1 MLNALGRSAVACSVS
16 LRRALGGSRPPAR
29 ANPQSP
35 IANPQRRQSL
45 IPRGEADPQCYAGI
59 TSMPLSDSFFGQKFG
74 ITERDLE
81 SYLSEALRAGSDY
94 ADLYFEYL
102 ATSQLSID
110 ESIVKS
116 AVQGVSLGVG
126 VRVISGERTGY
137 AYSDDL
143 SPEKIRK
150 AARVAAC
157 IANGPSKVDKAGLRG
172 DARRRDLYPVV
183 TSPSETSLAERV
195 EFVKRADRA
204 ARAADRRVF
213 QVQASYADS
222 LRHVLVATSD
232 GVLSTDRQPL
242 ARLGVSVLAREG
254 EGVPQ
259 RGYSGGGGRVGLD
272 FFETEK
278 TPEHFASA
286 VARQAI
292 VQLNAAPA
300 PAGEM
305 TVVLGPGWPGV
316 LLHEAVGHGLEA
328 DFNRKGVSAF
338 SGRIGQQVASPL
350 CTVIDDGTIRNR
362 RGSLNVD
369 DEGIPTE
376 RNVLIENGVLR
387 GYLFDKL
394 SSRLL
399 RSGTTGN
406 GRRESYQHIPMPRM
420 TNTFMLAGD
429 SDPADIVR
437 SVKKGLYC
445 TTFSG
450 GQVDITSGN
459 FVFSATESYLIE
471 DGKITRP
478 VRGASLIGNGPE
490 ARKYISMVGNDLKL
504 DEGVG
509 ICGKEGQ
516 SVPVGVGIPT
526 VKVDRMT
533 VGGTA

>member
-1 MLNALGRSAVACSVS
+1 
-16 LRRALGGSRPPAR
+16 
-29 ANPQSP
+29 
-35 IANPQRRQSL
+35 
-45 IPRGEADPQCYAGI
+45 
-59 TSMPLSDSFFGQKFG
+59 MPLSDSFFGRKFA
-74 ITERDLE
+74 ITEHDLE
-81 SYLSEALRAGSDY
+81 SYLSEALGAGGDY

-157 IANGPSKVDKAGLRG
+157 IASGPSKIDKTGLQEEV
-172 DARRRDLYPVV
+172 RRRDLYPVI
-183 TSPSETSLAERV
+183 TAPGETSLTDRV
-195 EFVKRADRA
+195 ELVKRADRA

-222 LRHVLVATSD
+222 LREVLVATSD
-232 GVLSTDRQPL
+232 GILSTDRQPL

-254 EGVPQ
+254 EGVAQ
-259 RGYSGGGGRVGLD
+259 RGYSGGGGRAGLD

-278 TPEHFASA
+278 TPEHFAREA
-286 VARQAI
+286 VRQAI
-292 VQLNAAPA
+292 VQLDAAPA

-328 DFNRKGVSAF
+328 DFNRKNVSAF

-369 DEGIPTE
+369 DEGAVTQE
-376 RNVLIENGVLR
+376 NVLIEKGVLR

-399 RSGTTGN
+399 GSRTTGS

-420 TNTFMLAGD
+420 TNTFMLAGE
-429 SDPADIVR
+429 SDPQDIIR
-437 SVKKGLYC
+437 STSRGLYC
-445 TTFSG
+445 ANFGG

-459 FVFSATESYLIE
+459 FVFNASESYLIE
-471 DGKITRP
+471 DGRITRP
-478 VRGASLIGNGPE
+478 VRGAMLTGNGPE
-490 ARKYISMVGNDLKL
+490 ALKHVSMVGHDLKL
-504 DEGVG
+504 DEGMG
-509 ICGKEGQ
+509 LCGKEGQ

-526 VKVDRMT
+526 IKIDRMT
-533 VGGTA
+533 VGGTAA

>member
-1 MLNALGRSAVACSVS
+1 MG
-16 LRRALGGSRPPAR
+16 
-29 ANPQSP
+29 
-35 IANPQRRQSL
+35 
-45 IPRGEADPQCYAGI
+45 
-59 TSMPLSDSFFGQKFG
+59 LSDSFFGQKFG
-74 ITERDLE
+74 ITEHDLE
-81 SYLSEALRAGSDY
+81 SYLSEALSAGGDY

-102 ATSQLSID
+102 STSSLSID

-126 VRVISGERTGY
+126 VRVIAGERTGY
-137 AYSDDL
+137 AYSVDL
-143 SPEKIRK
+143 SPEKLRR

-157 IANGPSKVDKAGLRG
+157 IAKGPTQVDKTGFDESRK
-172 DARRRDLYPVV
+172 RNLYPLL
-183 TSPSETSLAERV
+183 TAPNEASLAERV
-195 EFVKRADRA
+195 DLVKRADRA
-204 ARAADRRVF
+204 ARAYDARVF
-213 QVQASYADS
+213 QVQASYVDS
-222 LRHVLVATSD
+222 LRQVLIATSD
-232 GVLSTDRQPL
+232 GVLSFDRQPL

-254 EGVPQ
+254 DGSPQ
-259 RGYSGGGGRVGLD
+259 RGYSGGGGRVALD
-272 FFETEK
+272 FFLNEK
-278 TPEHFASA
+278 TPEHFAQEA
-286 VARQAI
+286 ARQAI
-292 VQLNAAPA
+292 VQLDAVPA

-305 TVVLGPGWPGV
+305 TVVLGPGWPGI

-328 DFNRKGVSAF
+328 DFNRKKVSAF
-338 SGRIGQQVASPL
+338 SDRLGQLVASPL
-350 CTVIDDGTIRNR
+350 VTVVDDGTIRNR

-369 DEGIPTE
+369 DEGVPTE

-437 SVKKGLYC
+437 SVPRGLYC
-445 TTFSG
+445 ASFGG

-459 FVFSATESYLIE
+459 FVFSASESYLIE
-471 DGKITRP
+471 DGRITRP
-478 VRGASLIGNGPE
+478 VRGATLTGNGPE
-490 ARKYISMVGNDLKL
+490 ALKYVSMVGNDLQL

-526 VKVDRMT
+526 VKLDRMT
-533 VGGTA
+533 VGGTAG

>member
-1 MLNALGRSAVACSVS
+1 
-16 LRRALGGSRPPAR
+16 
-29 ANPQSP
+29 
-35 IANPQRRQSL
+35 
-45 IPRGEADPQCYAGI
+45 
-59 TSMPLSDSFFGQKFG
+59 MPLSDSFFGQKFG
-74 ITERDLE
+74 ITEHDLE
-81 SYLSEALRAGSDY
+81 SYLSEALGAGGDY

-157 IANGPSKVDKAGLRG
+157 IASGPSKVDKTGLQG
-172 DARRRDLYPVV
+172 EARRRDLYPVL
-183 TSPSETSLAERV
+183 TAPSETSLAERV
-195 EFVKRADRA
+195 EFVKRADSA
-204 ARAADRRVF
+204 ARAADGRVF

-222 LRHVLVATSD
+222 LRYVLVATSD

-254 EGVPQ
+254 EGVAQ
-259 RGYSGGGGRVGLD
+259 RGYAGGGGRVGLD

-278 TPEHFASA
+278 TPEHFAREA
-286 VARQAI
+286 VRQAI
-292 VQLNAAPA
+292 VQLDAVPA

-328 DFNRKGVSAF
+328 DFNRKKVSAF
-338 SGRIGQQVASPL
+338 SDRIGQPVASPL

-362 RGSLNVD
+362 RGSINVD
-369 DEGIPTE
+369 DEGATTQE
-376 RNVLIENGVLR
+376 NVLIEKGILR

-399 RSGTTGN
+399 RSHTTGS

-429 SDPADIVR
+429 SDPEDIIR
-437 SVKKGLYC
+437 STSRGLYC
-445 TTFSG
+445 ANFGG

-459 FVFSATESYLIE
+459 FVFSASESYLIE
-471 DGKITRP
+471 DGHITRP
-478 VRGASLIGNGPE
+478 VRGAMLTGNGPE
-490 ARKYISMVGNDLKL
+490 ALKHVSMVGHDLKL
-504 DEGVG
+504 DEGMG
-509 ICGKEGQ
+509 LCGKEGQ

-526 VKVDRMT
+526 IKIDRMT
-533 VGGTA
+533 VGGTAG